1 MRVIATPPAGPSSA
15 SGSVARTGTRAWG
28 RASGLGVR
36 GVGECWPTVGT
47 DTSRSSVTQGRHS
60 QTDLWEVRACAQGP
74 RDGGPAPSLQSAL
87 PPREQAQSSAPLTRA
102 SSFWC
107 VLPLRPWALGG
118 WPEAAAQLRTEGA
131 PAAHRELL
139 PGHLHRK
146 LRPHAGDPLL
156 PARLEIGALLPPG
169 PPERARPLLHE
180 GRWTL
185 CCGVHGGSGTLF
197 LLLPPCPG
205 PWSPVS
211 GGPFSPCPC
220 LQGTEPTGAQGHR
233 CGLRAPCRGALS
245 SAPCASPR
253 AAHLLSVSLPSPVT
267 P

>member
-47 DTSRSSVTQGRHS
+47 DTSQSSVTQGRHS

-74 RDGGPAPSLQSAL
+74 REGGPAPSLQSAL
-87 PPREQAQSSAPLTRA
+87 PPREQAQSSAPLTGA

-118 WPEAAAQLRTEGA
+118 WPEAAAQLWTEGA
-131 PAAHRELL
+131 PASVPESCSLATCTGSFVRMLGTHFSPLASRSGHSCPLGLQKE
-139 PGHLHRK
+139 PGRFFTK
-146 LRPHAGDPLL
+146 G
-156 PARLEIGALLPPG
+156 GG
-169 PPERARPLLHE
+169 
-180 GRWTL
+180 L